1 MLVDVTLPF
10 ELTSGHV
17 LLGGNCVLHDVDF
30 RLDSGEFVVL
40 LGANG
45 SGKTSLVRALL
56 GLVPLSSGEL
66 KVFGRP
72 LRTFRDWKRIG
83 YVPQRFTA
91 ASGVPASVSEVVLS
105 GRVARA
111 PRLRGYTK
119 EDREAAARALESVAL
134 ANFDRVPVE
143 NLSSGQQ
150 QRVLIARALAGEPD
164 VLVLDEPVSG
174 VDLEQQQ
181 QFAVTLKG
189 LKEDGRTVLLVA
201 HSLGALAPLV
211 TRAVVLELGRVTYEG
226 PPLAEQVHTEH
237 IHHHPHLEIAKE
249 VQRPTGSGA

>member
-1 MLVDVTLPF
+1 MHVDGEPPF

-17 LLGGNCVLHDVDF
+17 VLGGNLVLRDVDF
-30 RLDSGEFVVL
+30 RLDRGEFVVL

-56 GLVPLSSGEL
+56 GLLPLSSGEL

-72 LRTFRDWKRIG
+72 LRSFREWRRIG

-91 ASGVPASVSEVVLS
+91 TSGVPASVGEVVLS

-111 PRLRGYTK
+111 RRLRGYSK
-119 EDREAAARALESVAL
+119 EDHAAAARALETVGL
-134 ANFDRVPVE
+134 TNLDRTPVE
-143 NLSSGQQ
+143 NLSGGQQ

-164 VLVLDEPVSG
+164 VLVLDEPIAG
-174 VDLEQQQ
+174 VDLERQQ
-181 QFAVTLKG
+181 QFAATLSG
-189 LKEDGRTVLLVA
+189 LSGAGHTVLLVA

-211 TRAVVLELGRVTYEG
+211 SRAVVLELGRVSYEG
-226 PPLAEQVHTEH
+226 PPLPDQVHTDH
-237 IHHHPHLEIAKE
+237 IHHHPHLEIARNVE
-249 VQRPTGSGA
+249 RPAGSGA